1 MASGITEENTVE
13 PEIVADYRN
22 IVGENPLWHPEE
34 KRLYWL
40 DIKGGKIFR
49 LDPAAGS
56 HEVFWQGG
64 VTGGFTFQADGS
76 LLLFM
81 ERGAVAV
88 LRDGQLSYLIDRLSG
103 EDENRFNDVIAD
115 PAGRVFC
122 GTMPQDDRRAIDGG
136 ERPGT
141 LYRLDTDGSITPLFD
156 DCGIPNGMGFT
167 ADRRHMYYTESMDHT
182 IYVFDYDQRSGAISN
197 KRPFV
202 ESGAG
207 YGLPD
212 GMTVDA
218 EGHVWSTRAGGAA
231 LFRYSPE
238 GVEEMSI
245 PFPARLVS
253 SVAFGGDDLTDI
265 YCTTIGGDNRA
276 EHGAGAG
283 ALFRLRL
290 GIRGVPDYYS
300 RVGL

>member
-1 MASGITEENTVE
+1 ME
-13 PEIVADYRN
+13 PEIVVDNPNRL
-22 IVGENPLWHPEE
+22 GEGPLWHPEE

-40 DIKGGKIFR
+40 DILAGRIHRF
-49 LDPAAGS
+49 DPATGE
-56 HEVFWQGG
+56 HELFWQGP

-81 ERGAVAV
+81 EKGAVAV
-88 LRDGQLSYLIDRLSG
+88 LRDGSLSYLIDELPG
-103 EDENRFNDVIAD
+103 ESENRFNDVIVD
-115 PAGRVFC
+115 PEGRVFC
-122 GTMPQDDRRAIDGG
+122 GTMPFNDRRAIDGD

-141 LYRLDTDGSITPLFD
+141 LYRLDTDGLITPVFGG
-156 DCGIPNGMGFT
+156 CAIPNGMGFT
-167 ADRRHMYYTESMDHT
+167 ADRRRMFFTESMNHT
-182 IYVFDYDQRSGAISN
+182 IYVFDYDQGSGELSN
-197 KRPFV
+197 RRPFV
-202 ESGAG
+202 ETGPDN
-207 YGLPD
+207 GLPD

-218 EGHVWSTRAGGAA
+218 EGHVWSARAFGAA
-231 LFRYSPE
+231 LYRYSPE

-245 PFPARLVS
+245 PFPANIVS
-253 SVAFGGDDLTDI
+253 SVAFGGEELTDI

-283 ALFRLRL
+283 ALFRLKL